1 MRKHLIELPVVQSDP
16 VGTPNSELPFP
27 RDQRWHERV
36 QKPDWLRV
44 KLRAGESYDKIRKMT
59 EGLRLN
65 TVCQEARCPNIFE
78 CWSEGTA
85 TFMVMGDT
93 CTRACGFCNVKTG
106 RPEALD
112 AEEPVHVAQA
122 VEMLKLEHAVI
133 TSVDRDDLPDLGSGH
148 FAAVIQA
155 VRERNPQTKVE
166 VLIPDFQGKAECLQT
181 ILNARPDVLNHN
193 TETVPRLHRRV
204 RTRARY
210 EWTLSVLRRA
220 SVYRDEQFPE
230 MFTKTGIMLGL
241 GESLDEVLATIQDI
255 REQGTDILTVGQYM
269 RPTLKHLPVERF
281 WTPEEF
287 EMIGEKALEMGFKF
301 VESGPLVRSS
311 YHAGRH
317 RHAALKKS
325 GSSSS

>member
-1 MRKHLIELPVVQSDP
+1 MANKHFIELPVVG
-16 VGTPNSELPFP
+16 GTPSDALPFP
-27 RDQRWHERV
+27 RDARWSERPK
-36 QKPDWLRV
+36 KPDWLRV
-44 KLRAGESYDKIRKMT
+44 KLQAGESYAKIREMT
-59 EGLRLN
+59 QGLRLN

-93 CTRACGFCNVKTG
+93 CTRACGFCAVKTG
-106 RPEALD
+106 KPDPLD
-112 AEEPVHVAQA
+112 LEEPEHVAQA
-122 VEMLKLEHAVI
+122 IEAMRVSHAVI

-148 FAAVIQA
+148 FAAVIHA
-155 VRERNPQTKVE
+155 VRARTPQTKVE
-166 VLIPDFQGKAECLQT
+166 VLIPDFQGKPDLLEK
-181 ILNARPDVLNHN
+181 ILEARPDVLNHN

-210 EWTLSVLRRA
+210 EWTLGVLRQA
-220 SVYRDEQFPE
+220 SDYRDRHFPE

-241 GESLDEVLATIQDI
+241 GESMDEVKETIEDI
-255 REQGTDILTVGQYM
+255 RRQGTDILTVGQYM
-269 RPTLKHLPVERF
+269 RPTLKHLPVERY

-287 EMIGEKALEMGFKF
+287 ESIGKHAKSLGFRF

-317 RHAALKKS
+317 RHGAQQKE
-325 GSSSS
+325 G

>member
-1 MRKHLIELPVVQSDP
+1 MARKHLIELPVVPSDP
-16 VGTPNSELPFP
+16 IGTPTGELPFP
-27 RDQRWHERV
+27 RDERWHQKV

-44 KLRAGESYDKIRKMT
+44 RLKTGESYTQIRKMT

-112 AEEPVHVAQA
+112 PEEPEHVAEA
-122 VEMLKLEHAVI
+122 VETLKLEHAVI

-155 VRERNPQTKVE
+155 VRKRNPDTKVE
-166 VLIPDFQGKAECLQT
+166 VLIPDFQGKPECLET
-181 ILNARPDVLNHN
+181 ILAARPDVLNHN

-210 EWTLSVLRRA
+210 EWTLGVLKQA
-220 SVYRDEQFPE
+220 SDHRDCHFPE

-241 GESLDEVLATIQDI
+241 GESLDEVLETIHDI
-255 REQGTDILTVGQYM
+255 RKQGTDILTVGQYM

-281 WTPEEF
+281 WTPDEF
-287 EMIGEKALEMGFKF
+287 DHIGNEALKMGFKF

-317 RHAALKKS
+317 RRGALKK
-325 GSSSS
+325 

>member
-1 MRKHLIELPVVQSDP
+1 MARKHLIELPVVPSDP
-16 VGTPNSELPFP
+16 VGTPTGQLPFP
-27 RDQRWHERV
+27 RDERWYQRV

-44 KLRAGESYDKIRKMT
+44 RLKTGESYTQIREMT

-112 AEEPVHVAQA
+112 PEEPEHVAEA
-122 VEMLKLEHAVI
+122 VQTLKLEHAVI

-148 FAAVIQA
+148 FAAVIYA
-155 VRERNPQTKVE
+155 VRKRNPETKVE
-166 VLIPDFQGKAECLQT
+166 VLIPDFQGKPECLET
-181 ILNARPDVLNHN
+181 ILQARPDVLNHN

-210 EWTLSVLRRA
+210 EWTLGVLKQA
-220 SVYRDEQFPE
+220 CEYRDRHFRE
-230 MFTKTGIMLGL
+230 MFTKTGLMLGL
-241 GESLDEVLATIQDI
+241 GESLEEVLETIRDI
-255 REQGTDILTVGQYM
+255 RNQGTDILTVGQYM

-287 EMIGEKALEMGFKF
+287 DRIGEEALKMGFKF

-317 RHAALKKS
+317 RRGALKS
-325 GSSSS
+325 

>member
-1 MRKHLIELPVVQSDP
+1 MAGKQHFIELPVVAGDP
-16 VGTPNSELPFP
+16 VGTPSEQLPFP
-27 RDQRWHERV
+27 RDDRWSEKPK
-36 QKPDWLRV
+36 KPDWLRV
-44 KLRAGESYDKIRKMT
+44 KLQTGESYAKIRKMT

-78 CWSEGTA
+78 CWNEGTA
-85 TFMVMGDT
+85 TFMVMGDI
-93 CTRACGFCNVKTG
+93 CTRACGFCAVKTG
-106 RPEALD
+106 VPEALD
-112 AEEPVHVAQA
+112 PEEPEHVAQA
-122 VEMLKLEHAVI
+122 IETMRVSHAVI
-133 TSVDRDDLPDLGSGH
+133 TSVDRDDLPDLGAGH

-155 VRERNPQTKVE
+155 VRERCPETKVE
-166 VLIPDFQGKAECLQT
+166 VLIPDFQGKPEL
-181 ILNARPDVLNHN
+181 LELLLDARPDVLNHN
-193 TETVPRLHRRV
+193 TETVPRLQRRV

-210 EWTLSVLRRA
+210 DWTLSVLKQA
-220 SVYRDEQFPE
+220 GEYRNQHFPE

-241 GESLDEVLATIQDI
+241 GESLEEVRQTIRDI

-287 EMIGEKALEMGFKF
+287 EQIGREAKELGFKF

-317 RHAALKKS
+317 RRGALEK
-325 GSSSS
+325 

>member
-1 MRKHLIELPVVQSDP
+1 MARKHLIELPVIQGDP
-16 VGTPNSELPFP
+16 VGTPTEELPFP
-27 RDQRWHERV
+27 RDARWSEKSK
-36 QKPDWLRV
+36 KPDWLRV
-44 KLRAGESYDKIRKMT
+44 KLQSGESYAKIRRMT

-78 CWSEGTA
+78 CWNEGTA
-85 TFMVMGDT
+85 TFMVMGDI
-93 CTRACGFCNVKTG
+93 CTRACGFCAVKTG

-112 AEEPVHVAQA
+112 SEEPEHVAEA
-122 VEMLKLEHAVI
+122 IERMGVSHAVI

-148 FAAVIQA
+148 FAAVIKA
-155 VRERNPQTKVE
+155 VRARTPQTKVE
-166 VLIPDFQGKAECLQT
+166 VLIPDFQGKPEFLQT
-181 ILNARPDVLNHN
+181 ILAAGPDVLNHN

-210 EWTLSVLRRA
+210 EWTLGVLKQA
-220 SVYRDEQFPE
+220 SEFRDRKAPE

-241 GESLDEVLATIQDI
+241 GESLEEVLQTISDI

-269 RPTLKHLPVERF
+269 RPSLKHLPVERY

-287 EMIGEKALEMGFKF
+287 DQIGHQAKSMGFRF

-317 RHAALKKS
+317 RHGALKEKK
-325 GSSSS
+325 

>member
-1 MRKHLIELPVVQSDP
+1 MADKHFIELPVIQGVSNSD
-16 VGTPNSELPFP
+16 LPFP
-27 RDQRWHERV
+27 RDPRWSKKTK
-36 QKPDWLRV
+36 KPEWLRV
-44 KLRAGESYDKIRKMT
+44 RLQTGEPYAKIREMT
-59 EGLRLN
+59 QGLRLN

-93 CTRACGFCNVKTG
+93 CTRACGFCAVKTG
-106 RPEALD
+106 RPEPLD
-112 AEEPVHVAQA
+112 PEEPEHVAEA
-122 VEMLKLEHAVI
+122 IEMMKVSHAVI

-148 FAAVIQA
+148 FAAVIKA
-155 VRERNPQTKVE
+155 IRKRTSETKVE
-166 VLIPDFQGKAECLQT
+166 VLIPDFQGRPELLQN

-210 EWTLSVLRRA
+210 EWTLGVLRQ
-220 SVYRDEQFPE
+220 SSLFRDEHSPD

-241 GESLDEVLATIQDI
+241 GESLEEVIQTIGDI

-269 RPTLKHLPVERF
+269 RPSLKHLPVERY
-281 WTPEEF
+281 WTPDEF
-287 EMIGEKALEMGFKF
+287 DFIGQEAKKMGFRF

-317 RHAALKKS
+317 RRGALEK
-325 GSSSS
+325 

>member
-1 MRKHLIELPVVQSDP
+1 MTRKQMIEIPVQQP
-16 VGTPNSELPFP
+16 TGTPNAELPFP
-27 RDQRWHERV
+27 RDAKWKERP
-36 QKPDWLRV
+36 QKPSWLRV
-44 KLRAGESYDKIRKMT
+44 KLQTGESYANIRKMT

-93 CTRACGFCNVKTG
+93 CTRACGFCAVKTG
-106 RPEALD
+106 RPDPLD
-112 AEEPVHVAQA
+112 TEEPEHVAEAIEQMR
-122 VEMLKLEHAVI
+122 VSHAVI

-148 FAAVIQA
+148 FAAVIKA
-155 VRERNPQTKVE
+155 VRARTPDTKVE
-166 VLIPDFQGKAECLQT
+166 VLIPDFQGKPEHLQT
-181 ILNARPDVLNHN
+181 ILDARPDVLNHN

-210 EWTLSVLRRA
+210 EWTLGVLKQA
-220 SVYRDEQFPE
+220 SEYRDKHFPE

-241 GESLDEVLATIQDI
+241 GESLEEVRQTIRDI
-255 REQGTDILTVGQYM
+255 RDQGTDILTVGQYM

-287 EMIGEKALEMGFKF
+287 DQIGEEARELGFKF

-317 RHAALKKS
+317 RHGAVKAVKTRS
-325 GSSSS
+325 